1 MKLHLQKLQLSDRER
16 SIGILVLIS
25 LFVAVNYVF
34 IFPAVAKW
42 RDTNRQIDEQ
52 QKTLKTTVE
61 FIRRQPDWKGRIAE
75 LAPFL
80 IAAQASQWTPDA
92 AETKLQDLI
101 TDLAARHNVRIS
113 ATSAVGRESSVYF
126 EELVYNIR
134 NYSAETSDLINFL
147 YALTQQQQLLQ
158 VRALTISPPRN
169 PNDPRI
175 SGDMTIVNLIPKA
188 GPVSSLL
195 ALLPPGTVLEPAV
208 APTEPTEGTAAETSP
223 PLVATDVG
231 TNALDTAEVPDP
243 GTFPEDSDG
252 QGLPPDPDA
261 GAETDPRSGQD
272 ATEPPSTDMIPS
284 DDSPDESDDSP
295 AAPGAVAPAEAAGA
309 QENQSPSDVRRRGST
324 TRPDNLSIDPR
335 NRRFQPSGESS
346 ADPRIRGMRMPM
358 PTGEATPRRSS
369 ERSAPRVTIR
379 NRDTDEAEPA
389 PTEPSPSDS

>member
-1 MKLHLQKLQLSDRER
+1 MKLHLQKIQLSDRER
-16 SIGILVLIS
+16 SIGILVLVS
-25 LFVAVNYVF
+25 LFVALNYVF

-61 FIRRQPDWKGRIAE
+61 FIRRQPDWKGRVAE

-80 IAAQASQWTPDA
+80 IAAQANQWTPDA

-101 TDLAARHNVRIS
+101 TNLAARHNVRIS

-208 APTEPTEGTAAETSP
+208 APTEPTEGAAAEASP
-223 PLVATDVG
+223 PLEATAVG
-231 TNALDTAEVPDP
+231 TNALDATESPEP
-243 GTFPEDSDG
+243 GTVPEEADG
-252 QGLPPDPDA
+252 QGLPPEA
-261 GAETDPRSGQD
+261 GAVTDSGSGQD
-272 ATEPPSTDMIPS
+272 ATEPPSTDMIPA
-284 DDSPDESDDSP
+284 DDSTDGSGDSP

-309 QENQSPSDVRRRGST
+309 QENQASSDVRRRGST

-335 NRRFQPSGESS
+335 NRRFQATGEGS

-389 PTEPSPSDS
+389 PTQPSPSDS